1 MSSGIQN
8 KLLELSCDPPPGTW
22 QKIASELDDAALFMQ
37 FPSRLKE
44 FTATPPT
51 YCWENIQTELEA
63 AGKPAELSTRLIEM
77 EVSPPAGTWQKIL
90 AYLELTGTKPG
101 SSRRRVLHF
110 TRYAAAAVFIG
121 VLIFAGVRMLD
132 TEVKKETTA
141 SVPVQLNNFQT
152 DSPVTDSENTLEKGA
167 DSRPVVSP
175 ASDDDARN
183 DEALEASKKTYARLD
198 ISPQKKAV
206 LASQFSFSNFL
217 EETGFGEHG
226 ASGLEEAVS
235 VESFDH
241 GRYIVLM
248 TPDGHFI
255 RMSKKLSDMVCC
267 VSGEETD
274 ENCRSQ
280 IQKWRKQLACTDA
293 SHPGNFMDILNLVG
307 SLSED

>member
-22 QKIASELDDAALFMQ
+22 QKIASELDDAALDMQ
-37 FPSRLKE
+37 FPSRLKA
-44 FTATPPT
+44 FTAIPPAD
-51 YCWENIQTELEA
+51 CWENIQTELDA
-63 AGKPAELSTRLIEM
+63 AGEPAELGTRLAEM

-90 AYLELTGTKPG
+90 GYLELTGTQPG
-101 SSRRRVLHF
+101 SSRRRVVHF
-110 TRYAAAAVFIG
+110 MRYAAAAVFIG

-132 TEVKKETTA
+132 TGVQKDRTA
-141 SVPVQLNNFQT
+141 TLPVQLNNFQA
-152 DSPVTDSENTLEKGA
+152 DSPVTDPENPREEVA
-167 DSRPVVSP
+167 DTRPVSSP
-175 ASDDDARN
+175 ESDDDARN
-183 DEALEASKKTYARLD
+183 DAALEASKKTYARLD

-217 EETGFGEHG
+217 EETGIGEHG

-235 VESFDH
+235 VESFDN

-255 RMSKKLSDMVCC
+255 RMSKKLSDMICC

-274 ENCRSQ
+274 ENCRSR
-280 IQKWRKQLACTDA
+280 IQKWRKQLACSDA